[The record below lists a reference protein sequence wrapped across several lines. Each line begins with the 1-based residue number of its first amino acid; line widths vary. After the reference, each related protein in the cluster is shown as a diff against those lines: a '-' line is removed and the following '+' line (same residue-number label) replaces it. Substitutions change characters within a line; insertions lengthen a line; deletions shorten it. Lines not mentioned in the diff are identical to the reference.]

1 MDYAVVSGGGIT
13 YDGDVVDFYSEE
25 ANVSRAMLANARV
38 KFLAVDASKW
48 GKGALRKVTE
58 LDQITTLFCDEP
70 PTDEQLNPE
79 LKQRLN
85 LVIAP

>member
-1 MDYAVVSGGGIT
+1 MVSGGGIT